1 MVVPLYNS
9 LLDRL
14 EDVTRD
20 PNKHGLIVKGEAGL
34 NKLSSYYDKASPIVM
49 VATYMDPRCKLNYFV
64 ANGWH
69 VGIGGGDEWHE
80 QEDFIMT
87 RVKPT

>member
-1 MVVPLYNS
+1 
-9 LLDRL
+9 
-14 EDVTRD
+14 
-20 PNKHGLIVKGEAGL
+20 
-34 NKLSSYYDKASPIVM
+34 M
-49 VATYMDPRCKLNYFV
+49 VAKYMDPRCKLNYFV

-80 QEDFIMT
+80 QEDFIMA